1 MKNFY
6 LCLLFIYLFA
16 SCSFTAQAQERSFV
30 SYIGPEIMLGKIVKT
45 NSFFPETNFQ
55 KRCLINIGR
64 IHTGS
69 NSWAGFFNYPASGF
83 SLAFSKLGND
93 TVFGNAYG
101 ILKYIE
107 FRPARKLTN
116 SLSFQTALGASYFDL
131 PYHSEFNP
139 LNKALGSH
147 INWSFRLFAYYNF
160 YTNSRLIFR
169 FGGGYLHSSNGH
181 VRLPNFGL
189 NSGAMSFSVLFSGKS
204 DAFPDQLPKTL
215 PDKKKHYSLQLRQG
229 FGFHA
234 LGGTSGPPDSPV
246 KPVYT
251 SELSAGIIFRQ
262 YLKFYAGFTH
272 RRYRHFSDY
281 YSTASAAD
289 VYRFKSYN
297 ANLYFFLGLELLMG
311 NVSMNMNAG
320 LTIFKPFYRDF
331 DNLYQNSKPLDYAL
345 KYLFP
350 TRLGLKYYLLKTQY
364 HPKNNFYFGAAINA
378 NFGEADFSEFS
389 IGFVRT
395 FR

>member
-1 MKNFY
+1 MKKSF
-6 LCLLFIYLFA
+6 LRLLLISLFA
-16 SCSFTAQAQERSFV
+16 SYGFTAGAQESSFV
-30 SYIGPEIMLGKIVKT
+30 SYTEPEIMLGKIVKT

-55 KRCLINIGR
+55 KRYLINFGR
-64 IHTGS
+64 IHTDS
-69 NSWAGFFNYPASGF
+69 TSWAGFFSYPASGF

-107 FRPARKLTN
+107 FRPGRNLTN
-116 SLSFQTALGASYFDL
+116 SLNFQIALGASYFDL

-160 YTNSRLIFR
+160 HTSRRLIFR
-169 FGGGYLHSSNGH
+169 LGGGYLHSSNGH

-189 NSGAMSFSVLFSGKS
+189 NSGAMSFSVLFVGKS
-204 DAFPDQLPKTL
+204 PDLPAALPKTP
-215 PDKKKHYSLQLRQG
+215 PDKTQNFTVELRQG

-234 LGGTSGPPDSPV
+234 LGGTAGPPDSPV
-246 KPVYT
+246 KAVYT

-262 YLKFYAGFTH
+262 YLKFYGGFS
-272 RRYRHFSDY
+272 YRHYAHFSDY
-281 YSTASAAD
+281 FSTTQ
-289 VYRFKSYN
+289 VGKGFEFPYN
-297 ANLYFFLGLELLMG
+297 GNLYFFLGLELLMG
-311 NVSMNMNAG
+311 NVSMDMNAG

-331 DNLYQNSKPLDYAL
+331 DNLYQNSKPLDYTL

-378 NFGEADFSEFS
+378 NFGEADFTEFS
-389 IGFVRT
+389 LGFVRT